1 MRIIRLSSLTA
12 LALAGGLLSQADATV
27 VPIQKGK
34 ASVCSAVWD
43 TGVATATPGANPK
56 QPWTLTCAD
65 GNPDCDSDGVQNGSC
80 TVEVNGCAF
89 ADDVAGCTPE
99 PLTRLAFNGVVRNKL
114 LGFLP
119 VPTGGG
125 VAVCGTPG
133 RIVLPLKK
141 NGQRP
146 SKKFALVANVRTASG
161 KGKNVLRVQC
171 TPPAGGSTFVCPDTV
186 SGQPKQI
193 TFTVP
198 AEGDDLDTGFS
209 GLSHNFPVVEGSE
222 LKYCLTNCDGTADT
236 TCDASGDTGA
246 NTLNGETFGAPLPL
260 LSANTPVCVINR
272 YQPGPVTGSFDLATG
287 QGESLVRLFS
297 DVYLRS
303 GLGDEVCPRCG
314 SGPIGSSGRCSG
326 TATNAGA
333 ACRVNG
339 LGRVESGSP
348 GRQDYSLSSDCN
360 PTGELVGSLDIQL
373 PMTTGTTSSPAQPNP
388 GCPTCP
394 SKPCPGQTQDDNCGG
409 SSCSAQCTGSACV
422 RTNAQGQCIDAK
434 GGISQLCC
442 AGNTSLPC
450 FPTGSGQAI
459 TRTGSPVVPGTPA
472 GGVFAANFCIPAA
485 GGIVSAVAGLPGP
498 GALLLPA
505 VGEVTNTP

>member
-1 MRIIRLSSLTA
+1 MRIIRLSSVIG
-12 LALAGGLLSQADATV
+12 LAVAGGLLAQAHATV
-27 VPIQKGK
+27 VPIQKGG

-43 TGVATATPGANPK
+43 TGVATATAGGNPR
-56 QPWTLTCAD
+56 QPWTLTCVD
-65 GNPDCDSDGVQNGSC
+65 GDPDCDRDGAQNNSC
-80 TVEVNGCAF
+80 TIEINGCVF
-89 ADDVAGCTPE
+89 TDDVAGCTPE

-119 VPTGGG
+119 VPTGSGLE
-125 VAVCGTPG
+125 VCGTPG
-133 RIVLPLKK
+133 RIVLPLRKQ
-141 NGQRP
+141 GRRP

-171 TPPAGGSTFVCPDTV
+171 TPPSGEEIFVCPDREN
-186 SGQPKQI
+186 SGLPKQL

-209 GLSHNFPVVEGSE
+209 GLSHNFPVVEGSQ

-272 YQPGPVTGSFDLATG
+272 YQPGPVTGTFDLATG
-287 QGESLVRLFS
+287 QGQSLVKLFS
-297 DVYLRS
+297 EVYLRS

-314 SGPIGSSGRCSG
+314 SGPVGSTGRCSG
-326 TATNAGA
+326 TATNANA
-333 ACRVNG
+333 PCRVNG

-360 PTGELVGSLDIQL
+360 PSGELVGSLDIQL
-373 PMTTGTTSSPAQPNP
+373 PMTTGTTPPVTGSN
-388 GCPTCP
+388 
-394 SKPCPGQTQDDNCGG
+394 PCPGQTQNDNCGG
-409 SSCSAQCTGSACV
+409 SACGAQCTGSACV
-422 RTNAQGQCIDAK
+422 NGPNPPNGVCIDAK

-450 FPTGSGQAI
+450 FPTGSGGAI
-459 TRTGSPVVPGTPA
+459 ERTGSPVVPGTPA

-505 VGEVTNTP
+505 VAELTNTP